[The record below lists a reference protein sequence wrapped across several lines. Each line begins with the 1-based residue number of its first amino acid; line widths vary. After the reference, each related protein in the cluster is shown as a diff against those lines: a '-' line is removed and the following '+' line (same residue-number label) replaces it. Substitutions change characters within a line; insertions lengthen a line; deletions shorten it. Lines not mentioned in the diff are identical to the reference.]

1 MSLDDVINAVA
12 DKVDVDWAAA
22 EADLR
27 GTPHAQRLHDLKML
41 AHLQQL
47 HHSSGA
53 PTVEKLQSVGGRGD
67 LADPHT
73 VRFTSEATNGSPDVR
88 PDSVCGGRWG
98 KLRLEDRVGEG
109 ASCVVYRARDPEL
122 DRDVALKLLRN
133 TSDRAPRLEE
143 GRRLARVRHPNVVT
157 VHGADTVVGATGIW
171 MEFIDGDTLHDL
183 VRERGR
189 F

>member
-47 HHSSGA
+47 HHSGGA

-67 LADPHT
+67 VADPHT

-88 PDSVCGGRWG
+88 PDSVRLQVAPFRRQGVVLPQQTGG
-98 KLRLEDRVGEG
+98 
-109 ASCVVYRARDPEL
+109 
-122 DRDVALKLLRN
+122 
-133 TSDRAPRLEE
+133 TS
-143 GRRLARVRHPNVVT
+143 
-157 VHGADTVVGATGIW
+157 
-171 MEFIDGDTLHDL
+171 GDTGEVHFGNLSA
-183 VRERGR
+183 
-189 F
+189 